1 MNSRM
6 KNIMRGIA
14 HGKILLYLKVDKYL
28 LHIIYFFIMAILFIW
43 ANLGIDSTLHRQE
56 ENKTVLE
63 NLKSLHTEFK
73 CELTN
78 LNSVCKVEEMLQN
91 MDSKV
96 DIPQKQAI
104 KVE

>member
-1 MNSRM
+1 MT
-6 KNIMRGIA
+6 NILRAIA
-14 HGKILLYLKVDKYL
+14 NGKILLYLKVDKYL
-28 LHIIYFFIMAILFIW
+28 LQIVFFFIMAILFIW

-63 NLKSLHTEFK
+63 NLKSLHTELK

-78 LNSVCKVEEMLQN
+78 LNSVCKVEEMLQG